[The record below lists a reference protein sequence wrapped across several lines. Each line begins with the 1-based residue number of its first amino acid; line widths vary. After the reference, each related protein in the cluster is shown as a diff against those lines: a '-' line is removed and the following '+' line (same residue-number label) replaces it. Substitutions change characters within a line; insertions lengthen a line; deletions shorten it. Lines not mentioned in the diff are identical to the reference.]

1 MSTSSNGEA
10 PNNRLAF
17 SAKLA
22 RLRGTK
28 DYHRNNTYAFRV
40 NFWLGIG
47 CVLLGMSLNPWT
59 LGHLLTPDGTINST
73 IGRSLIFALE
83 TIFVGFGLYLV
94 IKRPTVSFANALLV
108 LASSF
113 IALLVGA
120 GLVQILYSPPAVI
133 SGWRARVTVY
143 EQNQL
148 GYRGHPIAY
157 SNEDYVIVLVGDSHV
172 EARAC
177 AYDYLPETRLEYH
190 LNKKGKKVKVF
201 SVGSG
206 GYGQDQQLLA
216 LRDYYSKY
224 RADLVLLWQSPAND
238 VWNNIF
244 PTHWP
249 TNANPKPTFWL
260 ENGLLKG
267 PTEEIGE
274 TLAYPTFKL
283 LSLFPNFIPSIS
295 QRDTMWEEKLPAA
308 YRPLSEY
315 QGPVNYELQKRWDRT
330 RHENLGIE
338 KSHFAIRLTPR
349 SDRMKY
355 GLELTRRLLQEIER
369 LALAN
374 NGRLIVFTV
383 STPGEKIGSNEEVY
397 VLNGKYYRTSEAQ
410 FSKNMADL
418 QAGLE
423 ALDVHVSLEKW
434 RVGPEDS
441 HLNEHATDEAMMN
454 LSKLLEKT
462 IPNP

>member
-1 MSTSSNGEA
+1 LASSTELPPLSGSEY
-10 PNNRLAF
+10 R
-17 SAKLA
+17 A
-22 RLRGTK
+22 RHAVDPFGIC
-28 DYHRNNTYAFRV
+28 
-40 NFWLGIG
+40 FWIGISCIVLG
-47 CVLLGMSLNPWT
+47 VSLNPWT

-73 IGRSLIFALE
+73 IGRSIIFAFQ
-83 TIFVGFGLYLV
+83 TIFIGFGFYL
-94 IKRPTVSFANALLV
+94 IIRRPAVSVANALLV
-108 LASSF
+108 FASSF
-113 IALLVGA
+113 TALIVGA
-120 GLVQILYSPPAVI
+120 ALVQILYSPPPVV
-133 SGWRARVTVY
+133 SGWRARVTPY

-177 AYDYLPETRLEYH
+177 AYDYLPESRLEYH
-190 LNKKGKKVKVF
+190 LNKKGKNVKVF

-216 LRDYYSKY
+216 LKEYYTKY
-224 RADLVLLWQSPAND
+224 RANLVLLWQSPAND

-260 ENGLLKG
+260 ENDLLKG

-274 TLAYPTFKL
+274 KLAYPTFKL
-283 LSLFPNFIPSIS
+283 LSLFPNFIPAIS
-295 QRDTMWEEKLPAA
+295 QRDTMWEKRLPAA

-315 QGPVNYELQKRWDRT
+315 QGPVNYEWQKRWDRT
-330 RHENLGIE
+330 RHENLEIE

-355 GLELTRRLLQEIER
+355 GLDLTRRLLREIEK

-410 FSKNMADL
+410 FRKNMADI
-418 QAGLE
+418 QAGFE